1 MDRLAD
7 LVHLRNMAKGNKPRQ
22 YFREWRQHRGL
33 TLEQAAERIGTTHAT
48 LSRIERG
55 KLAFNDSTLEAIAGA
70 YNVSPADLLVRDPS
84 DPEGLWSIWD
94 DLTPAQRVQGAQM
107 LRIIVGGKTGTGG

>member
-1 MDRLAD
+1 M
-7 LVHLRNMAKGNKPRQ
+7 
-22 YFREWRQHRGL
+22 
-33 TLEQAAERIGTTHAT
+33 AAERIGTTHAT

-84 DPEGLWSIWD
+84 DPEGLVGNIIFWATFCVIGQPFGSVFIYFFKSQNLISID
-94 DLTPAQRVQGAQM
+94 
-107 LRIIVGGKTGTGG
+107 